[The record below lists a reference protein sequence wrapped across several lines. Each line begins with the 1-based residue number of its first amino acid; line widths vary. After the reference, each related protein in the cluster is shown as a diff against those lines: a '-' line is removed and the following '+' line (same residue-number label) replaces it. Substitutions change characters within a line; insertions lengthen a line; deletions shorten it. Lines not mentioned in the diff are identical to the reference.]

1 MSDFNSHDQV
11 MAQIADE
18 VHEATLV
25 DEVKVELNDIDSSEL
40 GEHAI
45 RFQRLH
51 GKLHEALSSID
62 GL

>member
-1 MSDFNSHDQV
+1 